1 MTSYNKALIIS
12 LLKLKMQTN
21 YDIVIIGGGPAGL
34 SFACSMIDTNAQIL
48 VVEKANIDAISK
60 PKPDGREIA
69 LTHLSLGVLKKL
81 GVWDLVEQ
89 KEVSLLKEAKVFD
102 GDSASLL
109 NFRSETSGIEALGYL
124 VPNYQLRQALYR
136 RVQQAE
142 NITVMTD
149 ALVEDVASHES
160 HSDVLF
166 ADGKT
171 IVAKLV
177 IAADS
182 RFSNIRRKVGIP
194 STMKDFSKVMIVTT
208 MKHEKS
214 HNNIALE
221 CFDYGQTLAL
231 LPMVGNESSVVLTLE
246 TQNSKAMLALS
257 EEDFNAKMTQD
268 FRNELGQ
275 MMQVGERHSYPLVG
289 VHAKTFIA
297 KRFALVGDAA
307 VGMHPVTA
315 HGFNLGLRGQNILAT
330 LVKEALMHGQDIGA
344 QSLLKRFENK
354 QIHLSKVMF
363 FGTNGV
369 VALFTNDSPMAKQIR
384 RFVLNFAEHFPP
396 IKRLITNH
404 LTEASKSAFP
414 TLKKVL
420 THK

>member
-1 MTSYNKALIIS
+1 
-12 LLKLKMQTN
+12 
-21 YDIVIIGGGPAGL
+21 
-34 SFACSMIDTNAQIL
+34 
-48 VVEKANIDAISK
+48 
-60 PKPDGREIA
+60 
-69 LTHLSLGVLKKL
+69 
-81 GVWDLVEQ
+81 
-89 KEVSLLKEAKVFD
+89 VFD
-102 GDSASLL
+102 GDSPSLL
-109 NFRSETSGIEALGYL
+109 NFRSATSGIEALGYL
-124 VPNYQLRQALYR
+124 VPNYQLRQALYH

-182 RFSNIRRKVGIP
+182 RFSNIRRKVGIA
-194 STMKDFSKVMIVTT
+194 SMMKDFSKVMIVTT

-221 CFDYGQTLAL
+221 YFDYGQTLAL
-231 LPMVGNESSVVLTLE
+231 LPMVGNESSVVLTVE

-268 FRNELGQ
+268 FRHELGQ
-275 MMQVGERHSYPLVG
+275 MTQVGERHSYPLIG
-289 VHAKTFIA
+289 VHAKTLIA
-297 KRFALVGDAA
+297 KRFALIGDAA

-315 HGFNLGLRGQNILAT
+315 HGFNLGLRGQDILAV
-330 LVKEALMHGQDIGA
+330 LVKEALMYGQDIGS

-354 QIHLSKVMF
+354 QIHLSRVMF
-363 FGTNGV
+363 FGTNGI
-369 VALFTNDSPMAKQIR
+369 VALFTNDAPMVKQIR
-384 RFVLNFAEHFPP
+384 RFVLNFAQHFPP
-396 IKRLITNH
+396 IKHLITHH

-414 TLKKVL
+414 TLKKIL
-420 THK
+420 TNK